1 MSLRTVVALT
11 LGAALAG
18 TTACASKRVLVPPVM
33 DVSPYGRLGLI
44 TFTAENAKGDLN
56 TLATEYFAEEVLAA
70 QPVELLE
77 LGELEGVLSEVGMS
91 RLDVAAFRA
100 IGEAYDVPAVFV
112 GDLDVSGIEPRAS
125 LAALRFEANI
135 TVQAAVRLVSTE
147 SGGSVWRESARI
159 TDRVGHLSLI
169 GGIPDFSAEDP
180 RKAYGPLVEA
190 LAHELT
196 WDFRPT
202 WR

>member
-1 MSLRTVVALT
+1 LI
-11 LGAALAG
+11 AAFG
-18 TTACASKRVLVPPVM
+18 SVGCAAKRVLVPPLL
-33 DVSPYGRLGLI
+33 DVTPYGRVGLV

-56 TLATEYFAEEVLAA
+56 TLATEYFAEEVLEA
-70 QPVELLE
+70 QTIELLE
-77 LGELEGVLSEVGMS
+77 LGTLDELLAELGVS
-91 RLDVAAFRA
+91 RLDLDAFRA

-112 GDLDVSGIEPRAS
+112 GDLDVSDVEPRAS
-125 LAALRFEANI
+125 LAALRVEANI

-147 SGGSVWRESARI
+147 SGGSIWRESARI
-159 TDRVGHLSLI
+159 TDQVGHLSLT

-190 LAHELT
+190 LAYELT
-196 WDFRPT
+196 WDLRPT